1 MLEQYDWRK
10 GSLAE
15 QEHWRAYQKFVG
27 CCRRLFL
34 YGAGH
39 GAARMLAFLQSYD
52 MQADGV
58 IVGDG
63 QPHEDMLDG
72 IPVWELSD
80 VKIDAEDGILVTL
93 KPSSQAE
100 IVQELLRHG
109 IRRDQI
115 LCQDLFFQ
123 PHKSTPD
130 ASRRLPD
137 ALKTGS
143 YFEAQHILE
152 DIGREEGTDKCSADH
167 DYLKKYEFFLG
178 KFRGQ
183 PMTLLELGVYRGDS
197 IRMWC
202 RYFPEAHV
210 VGTDI
215 NQNCLKIGGGY
226 LRNHPDRPFSRGES
240 GGAESLPADRDRR
253 RRFALLEPPDQG
265 TVRAVGCPAAWRRLY
280 SGRSGDEL

>member
-137 ALKTGS
+137 ALKTGP

-202 RYFPEAHV
+202 RYFPKAHV

-215 NQNCLKIGGGY
+215 NQNCLKIWGV
-226 LRNHPDRPFSRGES
+226 LAKSS
-240 GGAESLPADRDRR
+240 
-253 RRFALLEPPDQG
+253 
-265 TVRAVGCPAAWRRLY
+265 
-280 SGRSGDEL
+280 